1 MTSHFVP
8 KNEYNAIFYKIS
20 ELGFITSNP
29 NVLFISCHIISS
41 YGLGYILILY
51 LHLEHVSWSFNIC
64 HLTFGDKLY
73 KFEILTFGTSYPKLW
88 RPTCLSNYLK
98 DHLLIGLDL
107 SASRNLD
114 FNWII
119 NPSVLLRS
127 KPHLGFDL
135 PYSDFYCAFRI
146 RIRISFLHLSFLN
159 FYPKTDTTFLNST
172 VIGISSFDNRLSNP
186 FSSTSF

>member
-20 ELGFITSNP
+20 ELGFITSNL

-146 RIRISFLHLSFLN
+146 RISFLHCIFL
-159 FYPKTDTTFLNST
+159 KFLFKNGYN
-172 VIGISSFDNRLSNP
+172 IHKYYRNWHF
-186 FSSTSF
+186 